1 MATIRQT
8 PSVSTTIDGSGRGQV
23 TFGPVPTF
31 TRWLVGSVSVSVTGT
46 TVGARASVHTG
57 DSPSDANFV
66 EGTETGERD
75 ASFYPNALELAEG
88 DRLHVVWTG
97 AVPGDT
103 ARATLR
109 VQQVPDA
116 IR

>member
-1 MATIRQT
+1 VRIRQT
-8 PSVSTTIDGSGRGQV
+8 PSVQTVIDGAGRGQV
-23 TFGPVPTF
+23 TFGPVPSLTS
-31 TRWLVGSVSVSVTGT
+31 WLVSSVSVSVTGT

-75 ASFYPNALELAEG
+75 ASFYPTALELNEG

-97 AVPGDT
+97 AVPSDS

-109 VQQVPDA
+109 VTQVPDA